1 MFYWTAVR
9 VTYHFVFPDL
19 SCIQL
24 VTQLLTHGNQFA
36 ELLPFALLLAQ
47 QCPAHLATF
56 EQAVVVLESIDGG
69 DTSKARVP

>member
-1 MFYWTAVR
+1 
-9 VTYHFVFPDL
+9 L
-19 SCIQL
+19 SCIQF
-24 VTQLLTHGNQFA
+24 VAQPLTHGDQFA

-69 DTSKARVP
+69 DMSKARVP